1 MSFAFEQAT
10 KSLCSPGLVFD
21 PNLMKD
27 GMAALTVMKAISFYV
42 FVEIRIT
49 NKDTWGRGDEE
60 A

>member
-1 MSFAFEQAT
+1 
-10 KSLCSPGLVFD
+10 
-21 PNLMKD
+21 
-27 GMAALTVMKAISFYV
+27 MAALTVMKAICFYV